1 MTAAAARVDFSAL
14 AGALAARAA
23 DVCAA
28 LLPAGR
34 REGGEWR
41 AGGID
46 GSVGRSLAVELH
58 GDRAGVWHD
67 HASGEGGDLLSLWAA
82 VRGLPLLGAAQD
94 AGRWLGAAQDAPAGR
109 SGPVGEGPAE
119 FRPTVPIPPDA
130 GPLPAHPRL
139 GRPVATWAYRN
150 EAGEPLFHVARF
162 ELRDGGKQ
170 VLPLGFGR
178 VGERYGWHWR
188 AFPLLRPLYRL
199 DALAA
204 RPDAPALVVE
214 GEKCADAAG
223 RLLPDYAATCWP
235 GGAKAVQAAD
245 WRPLAGRRCVLW
257 PDNDAPG
264 IAAMQ
269 AVAEALRAVGAA
281 EVRTVTLP
289 ESVPPGWDV
298 ADLEGAADATGK
310 ARALVEAA
318 RPADG
323 PETAQ
328 EAPQARGFR
337 LVPVGELLAAP
348 QPVRWLVRGLLERD
362 TLALLFGDPA
372 AGKSFAALDL
382 AACVATGAAF
392 HGRPVEAGPVVYLAG
407 EGHAGIARRLLAW
420 SIVRRVPLDRAPLF
434 VSTTALRLP
443 EDAGTLLGAVDA
455 AVAALEAAPVL
466 VVVDTVARHLSGDEN
481 DAREAGA
488 FVGALDAL
496 RAHCTGATVLAVH
509 HSGHGDKSRSRGS
522 SAFRG
527 AVDTELRAERVER
540 LLTLACTK
548 AKDSE
553 PFPPLA
559 FELRTVELPDDWQG
573 EDGEPAT
580 SAVLVAVDVPKPAPK
595 LTDRQAEALEK
606 LRALFTEHR
615 ANLEAAGHDPAGAR
629 VDLDDWR
636 DRCAFEHRSTFARAK
651 DGLITAGLVRGAGG
665 FFHLTEQAGP

>member
-1 MTAAAARVDFSAL
+1 M
-14 AGALAARAA
+14 
-23 DVCAA
+23 
-28 LLPAGR
+28 
-34 REGGEWR
+34 
-41 AGGID
+41 
-46 GSVGRSLAVELH
+46 
-58 GDRAGVWHD
+58 
-67 HASGEGGDLLSLWAA
+67 
-82 VRGLPLLGAAQD
+82 
-94 AGRWLGAAQDAPAGR
+94 
-109 SGPVGEGPAE
+109 
-119 FRPTVPIPPDA
+119 
-130 GPLPAHPRL
+130 
-139 GRPVATWAYRN
+139 
-150 EAGEPLFHVARF
+150 
-162 ELRDGGKQ
+162 
-170 VLPLGFGR
+170 
-178 VGERYGWHWR
+178 
-188 AFPLLRPLYRL
+188 
-199 DALAA
+199 
-204 RPDAPALVVE
+204 
-214 GEKCADAAG
+214 
-223 RLLPDYAATCWP
+223 
-235 GGAKAVQAAD
+235 
-245 WRPLAGRRCVLW
+245 
-257 PDNDAPG
+257 
-264 IAAMQ
+264 
-269 AVAEALRAVGAA
+269 
-281 EVRTVTLP
+281 
-289 ESVPPGWDV
+289 
-298 ADLEGAADATGK
+298 
-310 ARALVEAA
+310 
-318 RPADG
+318 
-323 PETAQ
+323 
-328 EAPQARGFR
+328 
-337 LVPVGELLAAP
+337 
-348 QPVRWLVRGLLERD
+348 RGLLERY